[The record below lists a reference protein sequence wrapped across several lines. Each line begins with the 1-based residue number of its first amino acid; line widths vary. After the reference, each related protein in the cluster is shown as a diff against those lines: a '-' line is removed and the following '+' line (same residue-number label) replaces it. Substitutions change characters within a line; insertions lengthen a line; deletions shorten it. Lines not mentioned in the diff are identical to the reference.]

1 MDSKPK
7 ARGVFLACQA
17 SGWQTLHMAKELA
30 DWLRGAGRILVFTG
44 AGISTPSGI
53 PAFRGKGGI
62 WTTRQPVYYQD
73 FMAHEESR
81 IEYWEYKLEMWEE
94 HGNAKPNIIH
104 ESIVRLE
111 QSGKVELVVTQNIDG
126 LHRAAGTSEEM
137 LVEIHGTGSLAE
149 CQTCGARNPVEAS
162 FTQFKQTRQPPI
174 CECGGF
180 LKPATISFGQ
190 TLREPDLARAFAA
203 AADCDLVI
211 ALGSTLSV
219 SPAHAIP
226 LAAAQAGAPYIIIN
240 RDETDHDDLPQVS
253 LRLSGNVEEIFP
265 PAVDETLNSS

>member
-1 MDSKPK
+1 
-7 ARGVFLACQA
+7 
-17 SGWQTLHMAKELA
+17 MANELA
-30 DWLRGAGRILVFTG
+30 DLLRGAERILVFTG

-73 FMAHEESR
+73 FMEREESR

-94 HGNAKPNIIH
+94 HGDAKPNIIH

-111 QSGKVELVVTQNIDG
+111 QVGKVEQVVTQNIDG

-137 LVEIHGTGSLAE
+137 LVEVHGTGTLAE
-149 CQTCGARNPVEAS
+149 CQTCATRNPVEAS
-162 FTQFKQTRQPPI
+162 FAQFKQTRQPPI

-190 TLREPDLARAFAA
+190 NLREDNLTRAFAA
-203 AADCDLVI
+203 AAACDLVI

-219 SPAHAIP
+219 SPANAIP
-226 LAAAQAGAPYIIIN
+226 LAAAQVGAPYIIIN
-240 RDETDHDDLPQVS
+240 RDETDHDTLPQIT
-253 LRLSGNVEEIFP
+253 LRLTGNVEEIFP
-265 PAVDETLNSS
+265 PAVEEALGNS

>member
-1 MDSKPK
+1 
-7 ARGVFLACQA
+7 
-17 SGWQTLHMAKELA
+17 MANELA
-30 DWLRGAGRILVFTG
+30 DLLRGAGRILVFTG

-73 FMAHEESR
+73 FMEREESR
-81 IEYWEYKLEMWEE
+81 IEYWEYKLELWEE
-94 HGNAKPNIIH
+94 HGDAQPNIIH
-104 ESIVRLE
+104 EYIVRLE
-111 QSGKVELVVTQNIDG
+111 QAGKTELVVTQNVDG

-137 LVEIHGTGSLAE
+137 LVEVHGTGTLAE

-162 FTQFKQTRQPPI
+162 FAQFKQTRQPPI
-174 CECGGF
+174 CECGGY

-190 TLREPDLARAFAA
+190 TLREADLTRAFAA
-203 AADCDLVI
+203 AASADLVI

-219 SPAHAIP
+219 SPANAIP

-240 RDETDHDDLPQVS
+240 RDETDHDRLPQVS
-253 LRLSGNVEEIFP
+253 LRLTGNVEEMFP
-265 PAVDETLNSS
+265 PAVDDALVN

>member
-1 MDSKPK
+1 MPK
-7 ARGVFLACQA
+7 
-17 SGWQTLHMAKELA
+17 KLA
-30 DWLRGAGRILVFTG
+30 DWLRESKRILIFTG

-73 FMAHEESR
+73 FIEREAAR
-81 IEYWEYKLEMWEE
+81 IEYWEYKLEMWEA
-94 HGNAKPNIIH
+94 HGNAKPNVIH

-111 QSGKVELVVTQNIDG
+111 QAGKVKLVVTQNIDG

-149 CQTCGARNPVEAS
+149 CQICGARNPAEAS
-162 FTQFKQTRQPPI
+162 FTQFKKTRQPPI

-190 TLREPDLARAFAA
+190 NLREPDLARAFAA
-203 AADCDLVI
+203 ANACDLVI

-219 SPAHAIP
+219 SPANTIP
-226 LAAAQAGAPYIIIN
+226 LAAAQAGVPYIIIN
-240 RDETDHDDLPQVS
+240 RDGTDHDCLPQVT
-253 LRLSGNVEEIFP
+253 LRLTGNVEDLFP
-265 PAVDETLNSS
+265 TAVDNILSGD

>member
-1 MDSKPK
+1 
-7 ARGVFLACQA
+7 
-17 SGWQTLHMAKELA
+17 MAKELA
-30 DWLRGAGRILVFTG
+30 DWLHGAGRILVFTG

-73 FMAHEESR
+73 FIAREESR
-81 IEYWEYKLEMWEE
+81 IEYWKYKLEMWEE
-94 HGNAKPNIIH
+94 HGDAKPNIIH

-111 QSGKVELVVTQNIDG
+111 QAGKVELVVTQNVDG
-126 LHRAAGTSEEM
+126 LHRAAGTGEEM
-137 LVEIHGTGSLAE
+137 LVEVHGTGTLAE
-149 CQTCGARNPVEAS
+149 CQTCRARNPVEAS
-162 FTQFKQTRQPPI
+162 FERFRQTGQPPV

-190 TLREPDLARAFAA
+190 NLREPDLAHAFAA
-203 AADCDLVI
+203 ATACDLVI

-219 SPAHAIP
+219 SPANAIP

-240 RDETDHDDLPQVS
+240 RDETDHDDLPQVT
-253 LRLSGNVEEIFP
+253 LRLTGNVEEIFP
-265 PAVDETLNSS
+265 PAVDTALAD